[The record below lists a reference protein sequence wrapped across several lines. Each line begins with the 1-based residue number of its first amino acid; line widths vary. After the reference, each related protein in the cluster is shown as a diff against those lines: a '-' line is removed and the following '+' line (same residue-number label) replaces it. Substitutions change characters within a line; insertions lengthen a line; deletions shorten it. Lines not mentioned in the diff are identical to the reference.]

1 VRRLILVLA
10 CGLIS
15 ARGSTSVAA
24 GPEYLVYVAS
34 EAADRISLV
43 RFSPGAA
50 KVEREIPTGL
60 MPTSI
65 DGPHGLAVS
74 PDARWFY
81 VSLAHGQPFGA
92 LWKYSTA
99 DNQPAGRVTLGSFP
113 ATLQISPGGDFA
125 YVVNFNLH
133 GDRVP
138 SSVSVVETSTMT
150 EVKRITTCMMP
161 HGSRLDSSGA
171 RHYSACMMDDTL
183 VEIDTSKLRVSRH
196 FVTTAG
202 KEHGADGP
210 PVPAAPD
217 STEHAGHG
225 ADAATSAT
233 KACSPTWAQPSADD
247 RSVFV
252 ACNGSNELVEIDV
265 AAWKLVRRIR
275 ARQGI
280 YNLAVTGDG
289 KLVATNRRDQTVSI
303 FDLASGKE
311 ATVVPLPRKAAHGVV
326 ISPDQKYAFVSV
338 EGVGAEPGT
347 VVMIDLASGRI
358 SATAEV
364 APQAGGI
371 DVWRKPVN
379 GSTGQRVNG
388 SAGQRVNGSTGLN
401 RRSAVPLIR

>member
-1 VRRLILVLA
+1 VRRPILLLSIVLIGVL
-10 CGLIS
+10 GW
-15 ARGSTSVAA
+15 TSRAA

-34 EAADRISLV
+34 EAADQVSLV
-43 RFSPGAA
+43 RFWPGGAR
-50 KVEREIPTGL
+50 VERELPTGL

-74 PDARWFY
+74 PDGRWLY
-81 VSLAHGQPFGA
+81 VSLAHGQPYGA

-99 DNQPAGRVTLGSFP
+99 DNRPAGRVTLGSFP

-138 SSVSVVETSTMT
+138 SSVSVVETSSMT
-150 EVKRITTCMMP
+150 EIKRIQTCLMP
-161 HGSRLDSSGA
+161 HGSRFDPTGA

-183 VEIDTSKLRVSRH
+183 VEVDTSTLRVSRH
-196 FVTTAG
+196 FITTRG

-210 PVPAAPD
+210 PSVSADPGG
-217 STEHAGHG
+217 EHAGHG
-225 ADAATSAT
+225 AEASTT
-233 KACSPTWAQPSADD
+233 PVQACSPTWAQPSADG

-265 AAWKLVRRIR
+265 ARWKLVRRIP

-280 YNLAVTGDG
+280 YNLAVTSDG
-289 KLVATNRRDQTVSI
+289 KLVATNRRDQSASI
-303 FDLASGKE
+303 FDLSSGKE
-311 ATVVPLPRKAAHGVV
+311 TATVLLPRKAAHGVV

-347 VVMIDLASGRI
+347 VVMIDLATSRI
-358 SATAEV
+358 AATADV
-364 APQAGGI
+364 PPQAGGL
-371 DVWRKPVN
+371 DVLR
-379 GSTGQRVNG
+379 Q
-388 SAGQRVNGSTGLN
+388 
-401 RRSAVPLIR
+401 

>member
-1 VRRLILVLA
+1 MRRPILLLSFILLVPGIFA
-10 CGLIS
+10 
-15 ARGSTSVAA
+15 TQAA
-24 GPEYLVYVAS
+24 PAEYLVYVAS

-43 RFSPGAA
+43 RFWPGGA

-60 MPTSI
+60 MPASI

-74 PDARWFY
+74 PDGQWFY

-92 LWKYSTA
+92 LWKYSTK

-138 SSVSVVETSTMT
+138 SSVSIVETTTMM
-150 EVKRITTCMMP
+150 EVKRIPTCLMP
-161 HGSRLDSSGA
+161 HGSRFDPSGA
-171 RHYSACMMDDTL
+171 RHYSTCMMDDTL
-183 VEIDTSKLRVSRH
+183 VEIDTSTLRVSRH

-202 KEHGADGP
+202 KEHGGEGP
-210 PVPAAPD
+210 PPAT
-217 STEHAGHG
+217 SEHGEHAGHG
-225 ADAATSAT
+225 ADAAATPT
-233 KACSPTWAQPSADD
+233 KACSPTWAQPAADG

-252 ACNGSNELVEIDV
+252 ACNGSNELVEID
-265 AAWKLVRRIR
+265 AGSWKLTRRIP

-280 YNLAVTGDG
+280 YNLAVTTDG
-289 KLVATNRRDQTVSI
+289 KLVATNRRDQSASI
-303 FDLASGKE
+303 VDVKTGKE
-311 ATVVPLPRKAAHGVV
+311 TAVVRLPRKAAHGVV
-326 ISPDQKYAFVSV
+326 ISPDQRYAFVSV

-347 VVMIDLASGRI
+347 VVMIDLSSGKI

-371 DVWRKPVN
+371 DVLRPSV
-379 GSTGQRVNG
+379 
-388 SAGQRVNGSTGLN
+388 L
-401 RRSAVPLIR
+401 

>member
-1 VRRLILVLA
+1 
-10 CGLIS
+10 
-15 ARGSTSVAA
+15 
-24 GPEYLVYVAS
+24 
-34 EAADRISLV
+34 
-43 RFSPGAA
+43 
-50 KVEREIPTGL
+50 

-74 PDARWFY
+74 PDGQWFY
-81 VSLAHGQPFGA
+81 VSLAHGQPYGA
-92 LWKYSTA
+92 LWKYSTK

-150 EVKRITTCMMP
+150 EVKRIPTCLMP
-161 HGSRLDSSGA
+161 HGSRFDPSGM

-202 KEHGADGP
+202 KEHGAEGP
-210 PVPAAPD
+210 PLAA
-217 STEHAGHG
+217 SEHGEHAGHG
-225 ADAATSAT
+225 AEAASTPA
-233 KACSPTWAQPSADD
+233 KACSPTWAQPAADG

-252 ACNGSNELVEIDV
+252 ACNGSNELVEIDT
-265 AAWKLVRRIR
+265 AAWKLARRIP

-280 YNLAVTGDG
+280 YNLAVTTGG
-289 KLVATNRRDQTVSI
+289 KLVATNRRDQSASI
-303 FDLASGKE
+303 FDVKTGKE
-311 ATVVPLPRKAAHGVV
+311 TAVVRLPRKAVHGVV
-326 ISPDQKYAFVSV
+326 ISPDQRYAFVSV

-347 VVMIDLASGRI
+347 VAMIDLASGKI
-358 SATAEV
+358 SASAEV

-371 DVWRKPVN
+371 DVLRSSV
-379 GSTGQRVNG
+379 
-388 SAGQRVNGSTGLN
+388 AGR
-401 RRSAVPLIR
+401 

>member
-1 VRRLILVLA
+1 VRRLILVFCSILL
-10 CGLIS
+10 CW
-15 ARGSTSVAA
+15 RGFTSQAA
-24 GPEYLVYVAS
+24 GTDYLVYIAS

-43 RFSPGAA
+43 RFSPGTA

-74 PDARWFY
+74 PDGQWFY

-92 LWKYSTA
+92 LWKYSTK
-99 DNQPAGRVTLGSFP
+99 DNQPVGRVTLGSFP

-150 EVKRITTCMMP
+150 EVKRIHTCLMP
-161 HGSRLDSSGA
+161 HGSRFDPTGA

-196 FVTTAG
+196 FVTTPG

-210 PVPAAPD
+210 PSIAA
-217 STEHAGHG
+217 TAERGEHAAHG
-225 ADAATSAT
+225 ADPNTTAA
-233 KACSPTWAQPSADD
+233 KACSPTWAQPSADG

-265 AAWKLVRRIR
+265 ASWKLVRRIP

-280 YNLAVTGDG
+280 YNLAVTTDG
-289 KLVATNRRDQTVSI
+289 RLIATNRRDQSASI
-303 FDLASGKE
+303 FDVTSGKE
-311 ATVVPLPRKAAHGVV
+311 TTVVPLPRKAVHGVA
-326 ISPDQKYAFVSV
+326 ISPDQRYAFLTV

-347 VVMIDLASGRI
+347 VVMIDLPAGKIVASV
-358 SATAEV
+358 EV
-364 APQAGGI
+364 PPQAGGI
-371 DVWRKPVN
+371 DILR
-379 GSTGQRVNG
+379 
-388 SAGQRVNGSTGLN
+388 
-401 RRSAVPLIR
+401 